1 MQMSVNGEL
10 VFRTSAGNRV
20 TNVVGYVSNWMQLH
34 PQGQIHIGADS
45 KKRGARTKYSV
56 SICLWER
63 NYGVHEIHHTE
74 ILKNYPDDFSRLW
87 EEVQRAV
94 NIASSLTGVSA
105 NIRVHV
111 DLNNDPKYFSNK
123 LYEASMGFISSFGFQ
138 AIGKPDAWAASAGA
152 HKYCQ

>member
-1 MQMSVNGEL
+1 MGINGDL
-10 VFRTSAGNRV
+10 VFRTSDGYRIN
-20 TNVVGYVSNWMQLH
+20 NVVGYVHNWLQEH
-34 PQGQIHIGADS
+34 PKGQIHVGADS
-45 KKRGARTKYSV
+45 KKRGLNTKYSV
-56 SICLWER
+56 SICMWEN

-94 NIASSLTGVSA
+94 STANSLNSLGTV
-105 NIRVHV
+105 IQVHV

-123 LYEASMGFISSFGFQ
+123 LYEASMGFITSLGFK
-138 AIGKPDAWAASAGA
+138 AIGKPNAWAASYGA